1 MTGNATNSTITL
13 PTHKGVKLMTEQITK
28 ETIQQEIARL
38 ATLLNDPSVTPEQ
51 YLKEKEKLDQLLAQ
65 FQKQNGF

>member
-1 MTGNATNSTITL
+1 
-13 PTHKGVKLMTEQITK
+13 MTEQITK
-28 ETIQQEIARL
+28 ETIQQEITRL

>member
-1 MTGNATNSTITL
+1 MTEHETNSTITL
-13 PTHKGVKLMTEQITK
+13 HTHKGVNMMTEQITK
-28 ETIQQEIARL
+28 EMIQQEITRL
-38 ATLLNDPSVTPEQ
+38 ASLLNDTSVTPEQ

>member
-1 MTGNATNSTITL
+1 M
-13 PTHKGVKLMTEQITK
+13 MTEQITK
-28 ETIQQEIARL
+28 EMIQQEITRL
-38 ATLLNDPSVTPEQ
+38 ASLLNDTSVTPEQ

>member
-1 MTGNATNSTITL
+1 MTEHETNSTITL
-13 PTHKGVKLMTEQITK
+13 YTHKGVNMMTEQITK
-28 ETIQQEIARL
+28 ETIQQEITRL
-38 ATLLNDPSVTPEQ
+38 ASLLNDTSVTPEQ